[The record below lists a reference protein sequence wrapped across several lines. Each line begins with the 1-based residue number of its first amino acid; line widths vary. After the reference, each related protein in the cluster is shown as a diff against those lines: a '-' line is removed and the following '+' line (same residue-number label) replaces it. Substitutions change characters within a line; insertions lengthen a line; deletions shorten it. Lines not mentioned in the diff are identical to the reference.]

1 MKLSYKRT
9 FLIGAAFLSIT
20 AFWQLY
26 DSIVPLIL
34 KDTFG
39 IKETARGFIMALD
52 NLLALFLL
60 PLFGSLSDRT
70 STRIG
75 KRMPYIIVGTFVSA
89 ILMIL
94 LPVFDSTEN
103 KRMFI
108 LSLGAVLISMGTY
121 RTPAVALMPD
131 VTPKPLRS
139 KANAIINLMGSLG
152 GVFTLIVIKLFSSY
166 EGYFQVFS
174 LVAILMIVSAT
185 TLFITINENRE
196 SKLAREFD
204 GGDDS
209 DDASEMTA
217 DDRRPGVKRS
227 MGFLLLAVSFWFM
240 AYNAVTTAFSSYAEV
255 VWGLSAGG
263 FADCLMV
270 GTVAAIISYLPVG
283 VISTRM
289 GRRRTILL
297 GVLIMATS
305 FTAGAF
311 IKTYSAWML
320 IIFAAVGIGWAMI
333 NVNSYPM
340 VVEMALGG
348 DTGKYTG
355 LFYSFSMAAQ
365 ILTPILSG
373 YLLEHISYGI
383 LFPYAAIF
391 MCGAFIMMLFVRHGD
406 SKVVEK
412 EKI

>member
-39 IKETARGFIMALD
+39 IKETARGLIMALD

-75 KRMPYIIVGTFVSA
+75 KRMPYILAGTFLSS

-108 LSLGAVLISMGTY
+108 LSLGAVLVSMGIY

-139 KANAIINLMGSLG
+139 RANAIINLMGSLG
-152 GVFTLIVIKLFSSY
+152 GVFTLIMIKLFSSF

-174 LVAILMIVSAT
+174 LVAILIIVSVT
-185 TLFITINENRE
+185 VLFVTINENRE
-196 SKLAREFD
+196 SELARAYD
-204 GGDDS
+204 GEDD
-209 DDASEMTA
+209 DEDEREAIYGGE
-217 DDRRPGVKRS
+217 RKGIRLS
-227 MGFLLLAVSFWFM
+227 MIFLLFAVSFWFM
-240 AYNAVTTAFSSYAEV
+240 AYNAVTTAFSSYAQV

-283 VISTRM
+283 VISTRI
-289 GRRRTILL
+289 GRRRIILL
-297 GVLIMATS
+297 GVLTMAIS
-305 FTAGAF
+305 FTIGAF
-311 IKTYSAWML
+311 ITTYSAWML
-320 IIFAAVGIGWAMI
+320 LIFAAVGIGWAMI

-355 LFYSFSMAAQ
+355 LYYSFSMAAQ

-383 LFPYAAIF
+383 LFPYAAVF
-391 MCGAFIMMLFVRHGD
+391 MCGAFILMLFVRHGD
-406 SKVVEK
+406 SRSAE
-412 EKI
+412 